1 MKQILTGNVFDIQRY
16 TLNDGPGI
24 RTEIFL
30 QGCDLKCP
38 WCHSPDSQSYNGD
51 LAWFPMLC
59 VGIEKCGTCISSCPN
74 GAIEQG
80 GEIYSKLTKT
90 TLHIPKLDR
99 KKCNTCGD
107 CAKVCYPKAFYLT
120 CRQMSVDEIM
130 EIIKK
135 DMRYYHTTNG
145 GVTLSGG
152 EPMVQ
157 SDFTAAILKE
167 CKSLCLHTALDTT
180 GFVSWSEYE
189 KVIDYVDLFL
199 FDLKCMSSDRSE
211 ELVGVPNELI
221 LENAKRLAKIG
232 KKIQIRYPIIPTL
245 NDQKENLVATASF
258 CRDLGDAVTVI
269 QLLPYHRLGTVKYER
284 IGKDYTLGELEP
296 MSDTQAE
303 EYAKIFHSYG
313 LKTIV
318 G

>member
-38 WCHSPDSQSYNGD
+38 WCHSPDSQSYNGE

-99 KKCNTCGD
+99 KKCNICGD
-107 CAKVCYPKAFYLT
+107 CAKVCYPKAFYLI

-135 DMRYYHTTNG
+135 DM
-145 GVTLSGG
+145 
-152 EPMVQ
+152 
-157 SDFTAAILKE
+157 
-167 CKSLCLHTALDTT
+167 
-180 GFVSWSEYE
+180 
-189 KVIDYVDLFL
+189 
-199 FDLKCMSSDRSE
+199 
-211 ELVGVPNELI
+211 
-221 LENAKRLAKIG
+221 
-232 KKIQIRYPIIPTL
+232 
-245 NDQKENLVATASF
+245 
-258 CRDLGDAVTVI
+258 
-269 QLLPYHRLGTVKYER
+269 
-284 IGKDYTLGELEP
+284 
-296 MSDTQAE
+296 
-303 EYAKIFHSYG
+303 
-313 LKTIV
+313 
-318 G
+318 